1 MKLNTF
7 ECFLR
12 LRFGLLIFL
21 DKGDA
26 RAGDFDV
33 QDLGWG
39 HPDEESH
46 LRRQLQGEPG
56 GVAVKPVATD
66 SAGSNEIGQ
75 NGSTKNVSNLFGFEH
90 MQSSISRCERI
101 KSLFLPIGKLQMY
114 AE

>member
-75 NGSTKNVSNLFGFEH
+75 NGSTKIYPIFLDLSTCNALFPDVS
-90 MQSSISRCERI
+90 
-101 KSLFLPIGKLQMY
+101 
-114 AE
+114 A